1 MSIFYW
7 AHAMGPEA
15 DVIAEDV
22 RLNALA
28 TVSTLQLLLIF
39 TRGHRSYTRDEWDEI
54 FTQVGQ
60 QFFANLETMAE
71 YVEVKRMSRP
81 LAAGARPRVPFRRMQ
96 R

>member
-28 TVSTLQLLLIF
+28 TVSTLQLLLVS

-60 QFFANLETMAE
+60 QFFANLEAIAE

-81 LAAGARPRVPFRRMQ
+81 LAAGARPRVPFRRMN